1 MSQEKVEF
9 NVGDLV
15 VYTNPR
21 QFFLVGAQAKG
32 IFGIITQ
39 TNLFHAKVLWSDEVH
54 CLEMFE
60 DLSPLE
66 RTNY

>member
-1 MSQEKVEF
+1 MSQKKVEF

-15 VYTNPR
+15 IYTNPR
-21 QFFLVGAQAKG
+21 QFFLDGTQSKG

-39 TNLFHAKVLWSDEVH
+39 INLFHVKVLWSDEVH

-60 DLSPLE
+60 DLSLLE